1 MAYRVTLFS
10 NAGKPL
16 DEINASIHVAWAMN
30 AVTRAE
36 FTMSAL
42 DAKCTERNLRFGNF
56 VLFEHDLLPSWGG
69 YIWSPR
75 QWEPK
80 IVTVGMVSGEGMLE
94 RRIAPK
100 AGLWEGKPAGMFR
113 RAIDSG
119 NSHASMNVV
128 AKPDDIKGG
137 KGTPLT
143 IELREQALIDV
154 VNEIQESSSYEW
166 WFEPFKDDD
175 RDLFFKANWRE
186 RRGRRREYV
195 LIEGKN
201 FAASRVAEEGNLYND
216 VSVLGEGLVETSPDG
231 HARNPKSRD
240 LFGLTQYSETMS
252 VEDEASLEARADEI
266 IAKESF
272 PKLNFSGVVFGTDA
286 FGKFGLGDD
295 LTVQF
300 STMGFW
306 GKSGTG
312 ATIRARVMSMEY
324 KSEENAL
331 ACTFEEMPTVG
342 NKDNNSGG
350 NEGER
355 NG

>member
-1 MAYRVTLFS
+1 MAYRMTLFT
-10 NAGKPL
+10 NTGRPL
-16 DEINASIHVAWAMN
+16 DEINASVHVAWAMN
-30 AVTRAE
+30 AVTKAE

-42 DAKCTERNLRFGNF
+42 DAKCTELNLRFGNF

-100 AGLWEGKPAGMFR
+100 AGIWEGRPAG
-113 RAIDSG
+113 IYKHVLDSG

-128 AKPDDIKGG
+128 KGDIKSG
-137 KGTPLT
+137 KGIPVTV
-143 IELREQALIDV
+143 ELREQTLLDV
-154 VNEIQESSSYEW
+154 VNEIQESSANEW
-166 WFEPFKDDD
+166 WFDPSRDDD
-175 RDLFFKANWRE
+175 KDLFFKANWRE
-186 RRGRRREYV
+186 RRGGHKDYM

-201 FAASRVAEEGNLYND
+201 FTASRVAEEGNLYND
-216 VSVLGEGLVETSPDG
+216 VSVLGEGLLETSYDG
-231 HARNPKSRD
+231 HALNPKSRA
-240 LFGLTQYSETMS
+240 LFGLTQYSETMN

-266 IAKESF
+266 IEQESF
-272 PKLNFSGVVFGTDA
+272 PKLNFSGTVFGTDA
-286 FGKFGLGDD
+286 FGQFGLGDD

-324 KSEENAL
+324 RTEENAL
-331 ACTFEEMPTVG
+331 ACTFEELPALN
-342 NKDNNSGG
+342 NKESNSGG